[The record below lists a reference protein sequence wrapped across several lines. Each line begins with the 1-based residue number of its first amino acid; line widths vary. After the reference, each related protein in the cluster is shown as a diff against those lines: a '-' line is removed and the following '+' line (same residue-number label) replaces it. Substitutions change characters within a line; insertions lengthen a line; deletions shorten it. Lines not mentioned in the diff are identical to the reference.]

1 MIIYCII
8 HIHVYF
14 TCILRF
20 CPFVVYLRLYL
31 KLPLAVQAHQLSF
44 GCVVPVDDGPFG
56 MMVGL
61 PVDMRSPDHCLA
73 LPLPILPL
81 PFLLLPMPFLPL
93 PIFLLPILPLPF
105 LPLPLPPPPLPPP
118 LPSPPL
124 PMPFLPLPIFLLLIL
139 PLPFLPLPF
148 LPLPMLF

>member
-1 MIIYCII
+1 M
-8 HIHVYF
+8 
-14 TCILRF
+14 LRF

-61 PVDMRSPDHCLA
+61 PVYMRSPDPFLA

-81 PFLLLPMPFLPL
+81 PFL
-93 PIFLLPILPLPF
+93 
-105 LPLPLPPPPLPPP
+105 
-118 LPSPPL
+118 PL
-124 PMPFLPLPIFLLLIL
+124 PM
-139 PLPFLPLPF
+139 PFLPLPF
-148 LPLPMLF
+148 LPLPMPLLPLPFLPLLLLNQHPLRNFS

>member
-44 GCVVPVDDGPFG
+44 GCVVPVDDGPSG

-61 PVDMRSPDHCLA
+61 PVDMHSLDHCLV
-73 LPLPILPL
+73 
-81 PFLLLPMPFLPL
+81 LPMPFLPL
-93 PIFLLPILPLPF
+93 PIFPLP
-105 LPLPLPPPPLPPP
+105 
-118 LPSPPL
+118 
-124 PMPFLPLPIFLLLIL
+124 IL

-148 LPLPMLF
+148 LPLPMPFLPLPFLPLPFLRLLVLPLPTLPLPFLPLPFLPLRFLLL